1 MRLLEKL
8 PLQKK
13 FLSVILLSAG
23 TALLLAWLA
32 FAMTAALKMKED
44 LHARLSTLTNAT
56 AFNLQAAMAF
66 KDQSEARTIL
76 YSLKAENSIT
86 SACILDRTQS
96 EFVRI
101 KLSGNDKECTLSRSD
116 HSFFSQHV
124 HADQSITLD
133 GETLGHLHI
142 DADLGHHW
150 QMLALYLLIMACLAL
165 ASLALA
171 TALGMR
177 LLRQVTTPIL
187 QLAATAENISKDQDY
202 TVRANVRSNDEIG
215 TLVHSFNEMLAQI
228 EARDAELARHREGL
242 EQLIE
247 ARTSELRHAK
257 DAAEA
262 ASRAKSLFLAMMSHE
277 IRTPMNG
284 VLGMTELLLDSP
296 MSAEQRRQAEA
307 VHQSGE
313 SLLAII
319 NDILDFSKIEAGKL
333 ELENIPFMPAQVV
346 QDVLELLSERAH
358 NKNLVLQCTIDP
370 DVPSEVRGDPNRIR
384 QILINLTGNAI
395 KFTEAGSI
403 HVSLGCESHDEKNI
417 ALRIEVCDT
426 GIGVTQDAL
435 DSLFQPF
442 IQADSSHARR
452 FGGTGLGLAIV
463 KQLVEIMGGHIEVR
477 SRIGGGTCFSFT
489 LNLQPTQTASP
500 TSNDQAAPPSS
511 AKHKDLHGIKI
522 LLAEDTPTNQEVAR
536 AMLMRLGC
544 KVDVVCNGR
553 EALKNLTSQHYDIV
567 LMDCQM
573 PEIDGF
579 EATRQLRQ
587 LEKQNGWRHTP
598 VIAVTAS
605 ILRDEHDACISSG
618 MDDFLA
624 KPFKQSA
631 LHDVLQRWLP
641 EHRE

>member
-1 MRLLEKL
+1 
-8 PLQKK
+8 
-13 FLSVILLSAG
+13 
-23 TALLLAWLA
+23 
-32 FAMTAALKMKED
+32 
-44 LHARLSTLTNAT
+44 
-56 AFNLQAAMAF
+56 
-66 KDQSEARTIL
+66 
-76 YSLKAENSIT
+76 
-86 SACILDRTQS
+86 
-96 EFVRI
+96 
-101 KLSGNDKECTLSRSD
+101 
-116 HSFFSQHV
+116 
-124 HADQSITLD
+124 
-133 GETLGHLHI
+133 
-142 DADLGHHW
+142 
-150 QMLALYLLIMACLAL
+150 
-165 ASLALA
+165 
-171 TALGMR
+171 
-177 LLRQVTTPIL
+177 
-187 QLAATAENISKDQDY
+187 
-202 TVRANVRSNDEIG
+202 
-215 TLVHSFNEMLAQI
+215 
-228 EARDAELARHREGL
+228 
-242 EQLIE
+242 
-247 ARTSELRHAK
+247 
-257 DAAEA
+257 
-262 ASRAKSLFLAMMSHE
+262 MMSHE

-307 VHQSGE
+307 VHHSGE

-333 ELENIPFMPAQVV
+333 ELENIPFMPSQVV
-346 QDVLELLSERAH
+346 HDVLELLSERAH

-395 KFTEAGSI
+395 KFTETGNI
-403 HVSLGCESHDEKNI
+403 HVSLHCEDRNETNI
-417 ALRIEVCDT
+417 GLRIEVCDT

-477 SRIGGGTCFSFT
+477 SRIGGGTCFSFR
-489 LNLQPTQTASP
+489 LNLQPTQTVSP
-500 TSNDQAAPPSS
+500 TSNNQAALPSS
-511 AKHKDLHGIKI
+511 AKHKDLQGIKI

-536 AMLMRLGC
+536 AMLKRLGC
-544 KVDVVCNGR
+544 TVDVVCNGR
-553 EALKNLTSQHYDIV
+553 EALQYLSSQHYDIV

-587 LEKQNGWRHTP
+587 MEKQNSWRHTP

-631 LHDVLQRWLP
+631 LHDVWQRWRS
-641 EHRE
+641 EHLE